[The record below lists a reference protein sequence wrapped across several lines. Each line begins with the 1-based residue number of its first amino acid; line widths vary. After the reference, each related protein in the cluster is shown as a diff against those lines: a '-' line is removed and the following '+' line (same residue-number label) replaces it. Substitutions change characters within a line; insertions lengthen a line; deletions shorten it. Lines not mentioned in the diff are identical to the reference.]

1 MNNNKYLLMFVE
13 IEYLLMM
20 IIFKTVISNKYYF
33 FFDNTISIQLIIE
46 TLIPQ
51 NYILLYTKKFNCL
64 IIF

>member
-1 MNNNKYLLMFVE
+1 MNNNKYLLMFIE

-46 TLIPQ
+46 TSIPQ
-51 NYILLYTKKFNCL
+51 IGIF
-64 IIF
+64 IIYQKV

>member
-1 MNNNKYLLMFVE
+1 MNNNKYLLMFIE

-20 IIFKTVISNKYYF
+20 TIFKTVISNKYYL

-51 NYILLYTKKFNCL
+51 INIF
-64 IIF
+64 IIY

>member
-20 IIFKTVISNKYYF
+20 NIFKTIISNKYYF

-46 TLIPQ
+46 TSIQ
-51 NYILLYTKKFNCL
+51 QIGIF
-64 IIF
+64 IIYHKV

>member
-20 IIFKTVISNKYYF
+20 NIFKTIISNKYYF

-46 TLIPQ
+46 TSIQ
-51 NYILLYTKKFNCL
+51 QIGIF
-64 IIF
+64 IIYQKV